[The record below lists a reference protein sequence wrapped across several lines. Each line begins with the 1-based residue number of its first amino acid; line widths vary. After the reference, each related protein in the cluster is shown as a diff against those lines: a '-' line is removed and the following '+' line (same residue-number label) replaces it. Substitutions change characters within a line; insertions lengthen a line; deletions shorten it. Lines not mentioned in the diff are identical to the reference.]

1 MFLLYFLS
9 IWHSPFPCRTNQ
21 SYSTYPGLNLSARLG
36 SSDYKKLI
44 CADVCVYSLV
54 ALWATFLLT
63 GQTNIA
69 LAIAFLCIYFK
80 LQTRLAR
87 AKLFAL
93 QIVYTFNTADRH
105 TFVQRFD
112 FFLGGCLKSMC
123 SARARKCC
131 PYESPLAADV
141 DSRVVLHNLSQSAR
155 FPLVVRNAF
164 RSKRC

>member
-1 MFLLYFLS
+1 MAFALS
-9 IWHSPFPCRTNQ
+9 CRTNQ

-112 FFLGGCLKSMC
+112 FFSRWLFEVNVQRTCKEVLPVLKPPSG
-123 SARARKCC
+123 
-131 PYESPLAADV
+131 
-141 DSRVVLHNLSQSAR
+141 
-155 FPLVVRNAF
+155 
-164 RSKRC
+164 RC